1 MRLLPHPTLTGEVTS
16 ELQRTLFSSANGKAP
31 SRGRV
36 GALTFLLVLYTGPL
50 MYKENT
56 SPSTNVVHAPHLF
69 VDFFFFF
76 SVLGQLTKLFK
87 IKQNQLRTKFT
98 VEQ

>member
-36 GALTFLLVLYTGPL
+36 GALTFLLVLYT
-50 MYKENT
+50 YKENT